1 MSEGAGNEHAL
12 GSNNWQTASLPL
24 KTRRLP
30 CTHWLQRLFLIPTTP
45 ATRSSSW
52 GTSGRLGRA
61 ESSSAVSI
69 LIRIFRTHYEI
80 NKDDIHHAQ
89 KADPA
94 AEEQPTNIYIKSTAK
109 LLLVQTVE
117 ASFLTGQITSS
128 YPVGSPAEQPWY
140 LITTYICQIIFCGG
154 LPNTHG
160 CSPGGVLI
168 TFGCGPGGILH
179 TNRCKIGAVPPTHG
193 GVTGPG
199 GGSEAGAQH
208 GHHTCPPGGTPHTNH
223 GCRQVEPQIR
233 TTVTA

>member
-1 MSEGAGNEHAL
+1 MSTPSDPTTGKPHPAPEDAAAPLHPLVAKVVPDPDHPSDAVVIVGYL
-12 GSNNWQTASLPL
+12 GSAGKGREQF
-24 KTRRLP
+24 RR
-30 CTHWLQRLFLIPTTP
+30 IYID
-45 ATRSSSW
+45 SD
-52 GTSGRLGRA
+52 
-61 ESSSAVSI
+61 
-69 LIRIFRTHYEI
+69 FRTHYEI

-223 GCRQVEPQIR
+223 GGGAR
-233 TTVTA
+233 